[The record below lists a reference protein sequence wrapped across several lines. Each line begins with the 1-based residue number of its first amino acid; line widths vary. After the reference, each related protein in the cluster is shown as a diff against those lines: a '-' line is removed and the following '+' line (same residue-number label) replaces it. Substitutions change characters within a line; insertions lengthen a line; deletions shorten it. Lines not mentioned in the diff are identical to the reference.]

1 MEKSGHVTARSRK
14 GRVYPYSRAFKL
26 RAIGITI
33 LLSCF
38 LVSYWL
44 IKNNNYHM
52 TTTTRSVK
60 GMLYKAATGQPV
72 EGAMVMIAEGGE
84 HHDLASQTDA
94 QGTFFLPEI
103 QVPGTYTLLINYS
116 HESKKVTV
124 NISKDSIL
132 RIPL

>member
-1 MEKSGHVTARSRK
+1 
-14 GRVYPYSRAFKL
+14 
-26 RAIGITI
+26 
-33 LLSCF
+33 
-38 LVSYWL
+38 
-44 IKNNNYHM
+44 M

-84 HHDLASQTDA
+84 HQDIASQTDS

-116 HESKKVTV
+116 DESRKITV

>member
-1 MEKSGHVTARSRK
+1 
-14 GRVYPYSRAFKL
+14 
-26 RAIGITI
+26 
-33 LLSCF
+33 
-38 LVSYWL
+38 
-44 IKNNNYHM
+44 M

-72 EGAMVMIAEGGE
+72 AGAMVMIAEGGE
-84 HHDLASQTDA
+84 HQDIASQTDA

-116 HESKKVTV
+116 DESRKITV
-124 NISKDSIL
+124 SISKDSIL